1 MSERE
6 FSIEEANALVPELH
20 RIVSSQM
27 LVQDEVTET
36 LSTLHARL
44 GKLPRDIAVLP
55 DDDEDTAALKRKVME
70 LAVRLNEGWN
80 KVAELGGQVKEPR
93 IGLVDFPGR
102 VNGELVYLCW
112 RFGEEAITHYH
123 GLEEGFSGRKPLP
136 EAPVRHRLLS

>member
-1 MSERE
+1 MPERE

-36 LSTLHARL
+36 LSILHARL
-44 GKLPRDIAVLP
+44 GRLPRDITVLP
-55 DDDEDTAALKRKVME
+55 DDDEDTAALKRKMME

-80 KVAELGGQVKEPR
+80 KVAELGGQVKDQR

-102 VNGELVYLCW
+102 VNGELVCLCW

-123 GLEEGFSGRKPLP
+123 GLDEGFAGRKPLP